1 MKKVYSKFLLTM
13 LMLMVTSVFIFGQ
26 KKVLFLGRGAE
37 DAIDTYMS
45 DKDLHDSLVA
55 WEFDVTYMW
64 NDTYKSIGGE
74 LAISQVGADA
84 IFINETCDSK
94 IFNDFAQDLNYPIP
108 CVTLEGYVVHQD
120 RWGWLS
126 DVSTELLQPGEGEA
140 TEDNTVLVILDNTH
154 YITQPFTINQEVK
167 WSNADENET
176 DLGVTGTVVIKEVN
190 YEYSGKLATVRAN
203 INDDEFY
210 NLVTV
215 DSSESI
221 PNKVVL
227 WGINAN
233 GLNGEGEGEQHYGTN
248 EFFQIL
254 RRACE
259 WAYDEMPQEVSIE
272 DHIADSYK
280 LVAFPN
286 PATVRATIRFN
297 VPVAGPAKV
306 TFYDVTGQQVD
317 VLLDKNVQ
325 VGNNFIFMDVADY
338 PKGVYFIKL
347 QFKERTEFTKLVIN

>member
-1 MKKVYSKFLLTM
+1 MKKIYSKFLLTM
-13 LMLMVTSVFIFGQ
+13 LMLMVTSVFVFGQ
-26 KKVLFLGRGAE
+26 KKVLFVGRGAE

-45 DKDLHDSLVA
+45 DQDLHDSLVA
-55 WEFDVTYMW
+55 WGFEVTYIW
-64 NDTYKSIGGE
+64 NDTYKSISGE
-74 LAISQVGADA
+74 VAIVGMDA
-84 IFINETCDSK
+84 IFLNETVDSK
-94 IFNDFAQDLNYPIP
+94 VFSDFAQDLNYPIP

-120 RWGWLS
+120 RWGWLG
-126 DVSTELLQPGEGEA
+126 DVATDLLQPGEGEA
-140 TEDNTVLVILDNTH
+140 TEDNTILVILDNTH
-154 YITQPFTINQEVK
+154 YITQPFTVNQEVK
-167 WSNADENET
+167 WSNAVDA

-190 YEYSGKLATVRAN
+190 VEYSGKLATIKAN

-215 DSSESI
+215 DASDAI
-221 PNKVVL
+221 PNKVVM

-233 GLNGEGEGEQHYGTN
+233 GLNGEGAGQQHYGTN
-248 EFFQIL
+248 EFFQIA

-259 WAYDEMPQEVSIE
+259 WAYDEMPGEVSVE

-306 TFYDVTGQQVD
+306 IFYDVTGQQAD

-325 VGNNFIFMDVADY
+325 VGNNFIFMDVTDY

-347 QFKERTEFTKLVIN
+347 QFKERTEFTKLVIK